1 VLANQNLAEIPMHR
15 KVPSIPFGRRLAML
29 LGLAVIVAGLALFVS
44 VVGAVSHDVRSLR
57 LDAATIGAPR
67 SEAVTRDA
75 VTSVYIGVLA
85 FTRALGWT
93 RVEPEEWM
101 ARVGLRSIGAGVIF
115 HVAIGHRRPFAF
127 PEESR
132 GEA

>member
-29 LGLAVIVAGLALFVS
+29 PGLAVIVAG
-44 VVGAVSHDVRSLR
+44 
-57 LDAATIGAPR
+57 
-67 SEAVTRDA
+67 VTRDA